1 MIFITLAR
9 FKQKPTKEGLAQSE
23 KLFARMAEEGGKV
36 LGMYW
41 TLGRYDVVVIVEA
54 PDEKVGMRALIRW
67 ADMISSETMVAIP
80 AEEAREL
87 VE

>member
-1 MIFITLAR
+1 MIFISLCR
-9 FKQKPTKEGLAQSE
+9 FRKKPTKEGLAESQ
-23 KLFARMAEEGGKV
+23 KLFEKMAEEGGKV

-54 PDEKVGMRALIRW
+54 PDEKVGMKALIRW
-67 ADMISSETMVAIP
+67 ADMISSETMVAIS

>member
-1 MIFITLAR
+1 MIFISLCR
-9 FKQKPTKEGLAQSE
+9 FRSKPTKEGLAESQ
-23 KLFARMAEEGGKV
+23 KLFEKMAKEGAKV

-41 TLGRYDVVVIVEA
+41 TLGRYDVVVIVEG
-54 PDEKVGMRALIRW
+54 PDEKVGMRALLRW